1 LGALARDGSQ
11 VVNRSEARR
20 EVRIGALALLLIG
33 CGPVMLGHER
43 AHDEGVK
50 PSKPSDASDASEPS
64 EMMDASDP
72 IQVGTGGSTPNVH
85 VSVSVEPV
93 DCGKCFDVRA
103 AGTGG
108 QAPYEFEW
116 DDGTRRGSRL
126 VCPNTRDV
134 TVSVVAHDAA
144 AARSD
149 PQEVTLTPLADAGCP
164 QPAPPITTPPSL
176 LCLENPSFEGTPV
189 ANLGQPDAF
198 DAEPWSSCV
207 NVGMPRDVPNTPDIA
222 NDTIPQ
228 NIVVAPKATDG
239 DTYLA
244 LGETEQVSQPFCN
257 TIDADASFSL
267 QLDLSKVDITNG
279 LALPEKVFLEIWGGL
294 AVDCSQREL
303 LWASPALE
311 PGWKTFCVTLHPH
324 SFMNQITLRANSN
337 QTSATPAYLLLDNL
351 KPMDRCP

>member
-1 LGALARDGSQ
+1 
-11 VVNRSEARR
+11 
-20 EVRIGALALLLIG
+20 
-33 CGPVMLGHER
+33 MLGRER
-43 AHDEGVK
+43 AHDAGVK
-50 PSKPSDASDASEPS
+50 PSSDASEPS
-64 EMMDASDP
+64 DEVTDASDATQ
-72 IQVGTGGSTPNVH
+72 IGTGGSTPNVH

-103 AGTGG
+103 AGSGG
-108 QAPYEFEW
+108 QSPYEFEW

-126 VCPNTRDV
+126 VCPSTGTV
-134 TVSVVAHDAA
+134 KVSVVAHDAA
-144 AARSD
+144 SARSD
-149 PQEVTLTPLADAGCP
+149 MQEVTLTSQADAGCP
-164 QPAPPITTPPSL
+164 EPPPPPIATPPSL
-176 LCLENPSFEGTPV
+176 LCLENPSFEGTPA

-198 DAEPWSSCV
+198 DAQPWSACV
-207 NVGMPRDVPNTPDIA
+207 NVGMPRDVPNTPDIG
-222 NDTIPQ
+222 NETIPQ

-244 LGETEQVSQPFCN
+244 LGESEQVSQPFCN
-257 TIDADASFSL
+257 TIDANASLSL
-267 QLDLSKVDITNG
+267 QLDLSKVDLTNG
-279 LALPEKVFLEIWGGL
+279 LSLPEKVFLEIWGGL

-337 QTSATPAYLLLDNL
+337 QASAAPAYLLLDNL